1 MHVIEARLNDCRL
14 GSGEQSSDEEHYSYE
29 RDQGQRGRGQ
39 EQEWLHQEDKDEVY
53 TGTKIK

>member
-39 EQEWLHQEDKDEVY
+39 EQE
-53 TGTKIK
+53 